1 MTVQSTITSKTFYPG
16 GALATQ
22 SLAGL
27 VFLSPDHVRVEV
39 LNADGAPSA
48 LLARDEDYT
57 LSGDGATGAA
67 SITPTAAW
75 APDVQWYV
83 SRRTETVQPEEFPV
97 QQPLSSLSVER
108 GLNRSMLIAQEQA
121 AALGRAPLALPGQTP
136 PAFNTAAIGNG
147 QVLARVGDM
156 IVGVDNDPA
165 SAADSAAMAAAERLL
180 AEGAHAAAVVAQSNA
195 ETARDA
201 AGNFRDESEAARNA
215 ANGAAVAAQ
224 QYFPGA
230 RLHVPQGAV
239 TGAATISTAGTGGT
253 NGTFDLAFSG
263 GNFAVNP
270 TGTFTV
276 SGGAVTAITITGPGL
291 YIGNAISKP
300 TLSFAASTGLTGAA
314 GTFNTVYLKTAG
326 NTWLTDTDP
335 PSAYLS
341 LFRNESNAA
350 VEIDAQFDPMSAGAA
365 ADAVASIANVAS
377 DAAVAATAVYRQQ
390 LFNPAAS
397 TDGFFVAADGALSA
411 NTNYFASDWMDWAS
425 ISQVCI
431 AWANYIVQATE
442 SGGVYTAVS
451 GTYVNPNSAAYVL
464 NKHASATHFRISG
477 QKGNISAAVQ
487 MVVRGSTLPADY
499 IPYDQVIDGSKVRPK
514 TLTGTALASGT
525 VTPDK
530 VSFLSASKNLFNV
543 ATILPNY
550 FMGAT
555 GALTANSTYGVSDY
569 IPVTPGQTYVSSQ
582 NGVLS
587 NLRMWCFFANTSG
600 TVVAGGSNSDGSSF
614 TVPTGANYVRVTQ
627 YNSRLTGAQIELGS
641 TPTSWVKYGYTLN
654 PDGYSSSSGGGSGGW
669 SGKKWGR
676 LGDSITAARPWASTT
691 AQVLGLTALDY
702 GVGGTQVGG
711 PSGSTTAMFSDDRIN
726 AMDSTLDLI
735 TFMGGTN
742 DWFNNRALGAV
753 TSTNSEEF
761 NGALNLMAE
770 KLINRYPDKL
780 VVFFTPIW
788 THALTW
794 ASKSWSNAY
803 TNTLGLT
810 PRDYADAIAACGK
823 RYNIPVVDLMARLSW
838 NRLNITTYVADDGE
852 LLHPNTA
859 GNNRM
864 AQIYVGGLSELA
876 PVA

>member
-1 MTVQSTITSKTFYPG
+1 MAVSTSNAFSGPYTANGTTTTFPF
-16 GALATQ
+16 T
-22 SLAGL
+22 
-27 VFLSPDHVRVEV
+27 F
-39 LNADGAPSA
+39 
-48 LLARDEDYT
+48 
-57 LSGDGATGAA
+57 
-67 SITPTAAW
+67 
-75 APDVQWYV
+75 
-83 SRRTETVQPEEFPV
+83 
-97 QQPLSSLSVER
+97 
-108 GLNRSMLIAQEQA
+108 
-121 AALGRAPLALPGQTP
+121 
-136 PAFNTAAIGNG
+136 
-147 QVLARVGDM
+147 
-156 IVGVDNDPA
+156 
-165 SAADSAAMAAAERLL
+165 AAMAATDVAVLLRNADGVDAVVDPASYTVSLTGSVPSAGSVVFGTAPAGGNQVFVYLEPAFDQPASFSDGSAWKAAAVNNVNDRAALRDQALRRDLERSLRVPLGEEGLPIASLSSADGKVLGVVGGVITPIANDVVAAADYADAAAQSAEDANTAKELASAERAA
-180 AEGAHAAAVVAQSNA
+180 AEVAQTGAQAAQAAAEQAEAAASAAVVASQ
-195 ETARDA
+195 D
-201 AGNFRDESEAARNA
+201 
-215 ANGAAVAAQ
+215 
-224 QYFPGA
+224 YFPGA
-230 RLHVPQGAV
+230 RSYVPQGAA
-239 TGAATISTAGTGGT
+239 TGAATISTAGSGGT

-300 TLSFAASTGLTGAA
+300 TLSFAASAGLTGAA

-326 NTWLTDTDP
+326 QYWLTDTSP
-335 PSAYLS
+335 ASAYLA
-341 LFRNESNAA
+341 LFQNQANAA

-365 ADAVASIANVAS
+365 ADAVASVANVAS
-377 DAAVAATAVYRQQ
+377 DATVAATAVYREQ
-390 LFNPAAS
+390 LFNDEAS
-397 TDGFFVAADGALSA
+397 TDGQFVAADGTLSA
-411 NTNYFASDWMDWAS
+411 NTNYFASEWIKWPAGVT
-425 ISQVCI
+425 QVCI
-431 AWANYIVQATE
+431 SWANFIVQATE
-442 SGGVYTAVS
+442 SGGVYTVVG

-464 NKHASATHFRISG
+464 NKNGSATHFRISG
-477 QKGNISAAVQ
+477 QKGNIAAAVQ

-555 GALTANSTYGVSDY
+555 GALTANSTYSVSDY

-587 NLRMWCFFANTSG
+587 NLRFWCFFANTSG

-614 TVPTGANYVRVTQ
+614 TVPAGANYVRVTH

-654 PDGYSSSSGGGSGGW
+654 PDGYSSSSGTVSGW

-691 AQVLGLTALDY
+691 AQVLGLTAYDY
-702 GVGGTQVGG
+702 GSGGTQVGG
-711 PSGSTTAMFSDDRIN
+711 PSGSTTAMFSDNRIN
-726 AMDSTLDLI
+726 AMDSSLDLI

-742 DWFNNRALGAV
+742 DWFNNRALGAA

-770 KLINRYPDKL
+770 KLINRYPDDL